1 MAKIIPGKNGSKK
14 DTITQKAAEL
24 FRKKGFTATS
34 MRDIASAIGVEAPS
48 LYNHIKSKNAILQEV
63 CFRIA
68 HLFTD
73 NLIKIELSPELY
85 LSKIESIIRFHIS
98 MMIEEYESVYI
109 SDHEWKHLPEPFLSD
124 FKTRR
129 RNYRSRLAAIL
140 QKGID
145 RKEISD
151 INPYVAVLT
160 ILSAISGI
168 ESWHRSGKKVDA
180 KSLEEN
186 MVKILVDGLR
196 YHPGIS
202 PLNGHGARK
211 SHQGLRR
218 NISVSKNRKSKF

>member
-14 DTITQKAAEL
+14 DVITQKASAL

-34 MRDIASAIGVEAPS
+34 MRDIAEAIGIEAPS
-48 LYNHIKSKNAILQEV
+48 LYNHIESKNAILKDI

-68 HLFTD
+68 RLFTG
-73 NLIKIELSPELY
+73 NLREVELSPELF

-124 FKTRR
+124 FKTQR
-129 RNYRSRLAAIL
+129 RNYRSRLAAVL

-145 RKEISD
+145 NKEISA

-168 ESWHRSGKKVDA
+168 ESWQRSGKKVDA
-180 KSLEEN
+180 TSLEEN
-186 MVKILVDGLR
+186 MVKILVEGLK
-196 YHPGIS
+196 YHPPINPVNSYPALKQQSGS
-202 PLNGHGARK
+202 PKNMGMSKTRK
-211 SHQGLRR
+211 S
-218 NISVSKNRKSKF
+218 

>member
-14 DTITQKAAEL
+14 DVITQKASAL

-34 MRDIASAIGVEAPS
+34 MRDIAESIGVEAPS
-48 LYNHIKSKNAILQEV
+48 LYNHIESKNAILKDV

-68 HLFTD
+68 RRFTN
-73 NLIKIELSPELY
+73 NLREVELSSELY
-85 LSKIESIIRFHIS
+85 LLKIENIIRFHIS

-109 SDHEWKHLPEPFLSD
+109 SDHEWMHLPEPFLSD
-124 FKTRR
+124 FKTQR

-145 RKEISD
+145 NKEISVID
-151 INPYVAVLT
+151 PYVAVLT

-168 ESWHRSGKKVDA
+168 ESWQRSGKKMDA

-186 MVKILVDGLR
+186 MVKILVDGLKKHSDFHKNVR
-196 YHPGIS
+196 IPKKE
-202 PLNGHGARK
+202 K
-211 SHQGLRR
+211 S
-218 NISVSKNRKSKF
+218 

>member
-1 MAKIIPGKNGSKK
+1 MAKIIAGKNGSKK
-14 DTITQKAAEL
+14 DVITRKASAL
-24 FRKKGFTATS
+24 FRKKGFPATS
-34 MRDIASAIGVEAPS
+34 MRDIAEAIGIEAPS
-48 LYNHIKSKNAILQEV
+48 LYNHIESKNEILKDI

-68 HLFTD
+68 KLFTD
-73 NLIKIELSPELY
+73 YLREVELSPKSN

-124 FKTRR
+124 FKTQR

-145 RKEISD
+145 KKEISD

-168 ESWHRSGKKVDA
+168 ESWQRSGKKVDA

-186 MVKILVDGLR
+186 MVKILVEGLK
-196 YHPGIS
+196 YQPE
-202 PLNGHGARK
+202 
-211 SHQGLRR
+211 
-218 NISVSKNRKSKF
+218 